1 MAYRLSQP
9 EIEREDIQ
17 AVTEVLKGTSLAL
30 GPKLEAFEKAFAEF
44 AGTAYAVAVNSGT
57 SALHLAVRALDIG
70 PGDEIITTP
79 FSFVA
84 SANCALFE
92 RAVPK
97 FVDIDPVT
105 LNLDPSQIKKAITKK
120 TKAILPVHIFGL
132 PCDMDSDSSTSPTST
147 TSPSSR
153 TRARR

>member
-9 EIEREDIQ
+9 DITPEDIA
-17 AVTEVLKGTSLAL
+17 AVTEVLRSPSLAL
-30 GPKLEAFEKAFAEF
+30 GPRLDAFEKAFAEYV
-44 AGTAYAVAVNSGT
+44 GTAYAVGVNSGT

-70 PGDEIITTP
+70 AGDEVITTP

-97 FVDIDPVT
+97 FVDIDP
-105 LNLDPSQIKKAITKK
+105 DEPQ
-120 TKAILPVHIFGL
+120 PRRG
-132 PCDMDSDSSTSPTST
+132 
-147 TSPSSR
+147 R
-153 TRARR
+153 RRARRHEKDQGHPARPHLRPALRHEGDP